1 MVKLSSKEL
10 FELLYGQY
18 GETDWWPADSTY
30 ERMIGAIL
38 VQNTNWTNVELAL
51 DQLRRATALDA
62 QNILALSQE
71 DLIHLIRPAGFFK
84 NKSRGILAMTKWL
97 VSHHYNYQ
105 GIVNLYGKNLRQE
118 LMKLPNVGPETA
130 DVYLLYA
137 FEQIEFVADK
147 YAQKLY
153 THLGVEG
160 IKNYPSLKQ
169 QVSMSGFTLLE
180 AQEFHALI
188 VEFGKDYLR
197 GAGRF
202 EESFLSGY
210 RLMDK

>member
-1 MVKLSSKEL
+1 MGKLSSKDL
-10 FELLYGQY
+10 FHLLYDQY
-18 GETDWWPADSTY
+18 GETNWWPADSTY
-30 ERMIGAIL
+30 ERMVGAIL

-51 DQLRRATALDA
+51 DRLRQATDLQAHH
-62 QNILALSQE
+62 ILSLSQD
-71 DLIHLIRPAGFFK
+71 DLISLIRPAGFFN
-84 NKSRGILAMTKWL
+84 NKSRGILAMTEWL
-97 VSHHYNYQ
+97 VAHDIDYQ
-105 GIVNLYGKNLRQE
+105 NITESYGKNLRQE
-118 LMKLPNVGPETA
+118 LMKLPNIGPETA

-137 FEQIEFVADK
+137 FRQIEFIADK

-160 IKNYPSLKQ
+160 IKNYPSLKK
-169 QVSMSGFTLLE
+169 QVSMEDFNLAE

-210 RLMDK
+210 SLRHI

>member
-1 MVKLSSKEL
+1 M
-10 FELLYGQY
+10 
-18 GETDWWPADSTY
+18 
-30 ERMIGAIL
+30 
-38 VQNTNWTNVELAL
+38 
-51 DQLRRATALDA
+51 DQLRQATDLQAHH
-62 QNILALSQE
+62 ILSLSQD
-71 DLIHLIRPAGFFK
+71 DLISLIRPAGFFK
-84 NKSRGILAMTKWL
+84 NKSRGILAMTEWL
-97 VSHHYNYQ
+97 VDHEMDYQ
-105 GIVNLYGKNLRQE
+105 NITESYGKNLRQE
-118 LMKLPNVGPETA
+118 LMKLPNIGPETA

-137 FEQIEFVADK
+137 FRQIEFIADN

-160 IKNYPSLKQ
+160 IKNYPSLKK
-169 QVSMSGFTLLE
+169 QVSMEDFNLAE

-210 RLMDK
+210 SLRHI